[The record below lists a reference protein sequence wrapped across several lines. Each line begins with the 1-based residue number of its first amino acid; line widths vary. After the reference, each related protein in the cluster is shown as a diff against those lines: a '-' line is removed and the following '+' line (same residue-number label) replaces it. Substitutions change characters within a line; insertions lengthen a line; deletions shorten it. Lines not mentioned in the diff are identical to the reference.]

1 MDGDESHRHMDK
13 FQYLLKKEK
22 YASVKDNIFVGNMD
36 DFSKM
41 FQSLDLESK

>member
-1 MDGDESHRHMDK
+1 MDK